1 MAAINFTPISLYYT
15 TTAAAVPS
23 AGNLVAG
30 ELALNTTDEKLYFK
44 NAAGTVKLLA
54 SNAATA
60 AGVDSFSGG
69 TTGLT
74 PSTAT
79 TGAVTLAGT
88 LAVANGGTGVTT
100 STGSGN
106 TVLSTS
112 PTLVTPVL
120 GTPTSV
126 TLTNGTGLPLTTG
139 VTGTLPIASGGTNKT
154 SFTAAQVHYG
164 EFSTSSNFTYNGS
177 TLSVAGTSVTDGLM
191 LTLQNTTTGSYMLFA
206 QPGVANLSFGCP
218 NSDAFVWKT
227 WNSGTSPEVMR
238 LNDTGLGIGTNA
250 PSEKL
255 TVVGNYKQSNGT
267 QGIQI
272 VNTTVPYIQA
282 FTTGGNNPLQING
295 QDLRFYTGASFGTE
309 SERFRFGSSGQ
320 FGIGGATYGTAGD
333 VLTSGGASA
342 APTWT
347 TPAAAFSTSAN
358 NTFTGTQTFAGT
370 ASKLSAVFTNI
381 AELATVVASQPSVTA
396 DYFIT
401 QQSVVYFTSNAA
413 NNWTFNFIGN
423 SGVTLNSVLS
433 TGQSITVAALITNGG
448 TAYYNTSVQ
457 VDGTTSGVTTKWQ
470 GGTAPTAGN
479 ASSIDVYTYTII
491 KTASATYTVLA
502 SQTKFA

>member
-23 AGNLVAG
+23 AGNLVSG
-30 ELALNTTDEKLYFK
+30 ELALNITDEKLYFK

-112 PTLVTPVL
+112 PTFVTPIL

-139 VTGTLPIASGGTNKT
+139 VTGVLPTANGGTNLT
-154 SFTAAQVHYG
+154 SFTSGGVVYASSSSALATGSALTYDGTKLVVSGSAASAYLNAFEVKNTNATGYVLSKMIVG
-164 EFSTSSNFTYNGS
+164 TYEAAIRYAPTIFYKIGPDS
-177 TLSVAGTSVTDGLM
+177 GD
-191 LTLQNTTTGSYMLFA
+191 TTTPIVF
-206 QPGVANLSFGCP
+206 QANGADRFQ
-218 NSDAFVWKT
+218 
-227 WNSGTSPEVMR
+227 
-238 LNDTGLGIGTNA
+238 IGTA
-250 PSEKL
+250 
-255 TVVGNYKQSNGT
+255 
-267 QGIQI
+267 
-272 VNTTVPYIQA
+272 
-282 FTTGGNNPLQING
+282 
-295 QDLRFYTGASFGTE
+295 
-309 SERFRFGSSGQ
+309 GQ
-320 FGIGGATYGTAGD
+320 FGIGGATYGSSGQ

-342 APTWT
+342 APTWS
-347 TPAAAFSTSAN
+347 TPVSLSAN
-358 NTFTGTQTFAGT
+358 NTWTGTQSFIGT
-370 ASKLSAVFTNI
+370 ASVLGAVLQDV
-381 AELATVVASQPSVTA
+381 AETATVSATAATGTIVYYPST
-396 DYFIT
+396 
-401 QQSVVYFTSNAA
+401 QSVLYYTSNASG
-413 NNWTFNFIGN
+413 NWT
-423 SGVTLNSVLS
+423 LNITFGSLTTMDTALS
-433 TGQSITVAALITNGG
+433 TGQSLTIAFLVTQGG
-448 TAYYNTSVQ
+448 TAYYNSSVQ

-479 ASSIDVYTYTII
+479 ASSIDVYTYTVI
-491 KTASATYTVLA
+491 KTASATFTVLA